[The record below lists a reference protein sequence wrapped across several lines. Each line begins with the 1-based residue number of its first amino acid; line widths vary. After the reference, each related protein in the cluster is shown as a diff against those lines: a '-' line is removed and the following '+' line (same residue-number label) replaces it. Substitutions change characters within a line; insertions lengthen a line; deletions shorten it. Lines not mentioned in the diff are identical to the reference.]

1 MRATHTQ
8 KSILFCSG
16 EIGNCGI
23 GNVFCENERT
33 ITYFA
38 VAEDVQRERDTPP
51 EFRVQMR
58 DVSKRVGEPATFDC
72 QIQGQPRPEVY
83 WTKDG
88 QRLPESPRWKFI
100 TEDDHYTLLIYEV
113 WSLVSL

>member
-1 MRATHTQ
+1 M
-8 KSILFCSG
+8 
-16 EIGNCGI
+16 
-23 GNVFCENERT
+23 
-33 ITYFA
+33 
-38 VAEDVQRERDTPP
+38 QRERDTPP